1 MCTFVT
7 AMIPKNAVT
16 PELRRLFSEH
26 SFGWHEMHN
35 SSLSLLLP
43 DSIQLLPLGDQCNC
57 STALGAAD
65 QKDPRGIDDIDAE
78 IAKLRE
84 KGWSDAKIQ
93 RWHLDKERAA
103 TRRKEHLH
111 HGVKNELQT
120 WVNLIRDLLSRM
132 LIPRFALILHFY
144 DGPLDDEKISVS
156 ATRRIPLAEL
166 SANALAHLER
176 DVLYKFARA

>member
-7 AMIPKNAVT
+7 AMIPKNAAT
-16 PELRRLFSEH
+16 PELRTIFSEY

-43 DSIQLLPLGDQCNC
+43 DSIQLLPLGNQCNC

-65 QKDPRGIDDIDAE
+65 HQDPREINDIDAE
-78 IAKLRE
+78 MSQLRA
-84 KGWSDAKIQ
+84 KGWGDAKIQ
-93 RWHLDKERAA
+93 RWRLDKERAA

-111 HGVKNELQT
+111 HGMDDELQT
-120 WVNLIRDLLSRM
+120 WVNLIRDLLSRK

-144 DGPLDDEKISVS
+144 DGPLDDEKYRS
-156 ATRRIPLAEL
+156 LQ
-166 SANALAHLER
+166 
-176 DVLYKFARA
+176 RAG